1 MQLKQLRFLNLKK
14 KFQNYSHTVQIKTK
28 VMIGKLLPFLSKIK
42 SQFID
47 CFVSLCQL
55 TSQKNIQKAE
65 EFKLDAHLFK
75 YNGCRLCGYNRLF
88 WCVN

>member
-1 MQLKQLRFLNLKK
+1 
-14 KFQNYSHTVQIKTK
+14 
-28 VMIGKLLPFLSKIK
+28 MIGKLLPFLSKIK

-75 YNGCRLCGYNRLF
+75 YINIMDVGCVVITGYF
-88 WCVN
+88 GV